1 MNKSAILSLSLSALL
16 SCAGLAAAKTETVYI
31 MDEKYIVTIPEKT
44 AADIPSVY
52 LRKLAPGGDSSVPTD
67 SNVPEAVKTQ
77 LAQDLQ
83 FISSIQGSGATKL
96 HQQIYGMVQGSN
108 YYNFFVSRVKS
119 IGLDSH
125 MTGNAVA
132 YVSPMMDSS
141 KMWLTN
147 NYIKFSHPQIAR
159 LMVVFHEARHTEDG
173 NGNWHH
179 ATCPTP
185 FELDGKEVLS
195 IWTGSTL
202 AGEPAC
208 DSTPFGS
215 YGSST
220 IMLRNI
226 QKYCTNCTG
235 KVKEDA
241 GLYSQDQLKRVT
253 NPKATAQMMEDL
265 YKD

>member
-1 MNKSAILSLSLSALL
+1 MNKTASLSLSLAALL
-16 SCAGLAAAKTETVYI
+16 ACAGLASAKTATVYV
-31 MDEKYIVTIPEKT
+31 MDEKHVVTIEEKT
-44 AADIPSVY
+44 AADLPSIY
-52 LRKLAPGGDSSVPTD
+52 LRKLAPGGDSAVPVD
-67 SNVPEAVKTQ
+67 SNVPDAVKNQ

-83 FISSIQGSGATKL
+83 FVATVQGSDASKL
-96 HQQIYGMVQGSN
+96 HQGIFGAIAGKN
-108 YYNFFVSRVKS
+108 YFNFFVSRVKS

-195 IWTGSTL
+195 IWTGSSL

-208 DSTPFGS
+208 DATPLGS

-220 IMLRNI
+220 IMLKNI
-226 QKYCTNCTG
+226 SKFCTSCTG

-241 GLYSQDQLKRVT
+241 GMYADDQFKRIT
-253 NPKATAQMMEDL
+253 NAKARQQMLEDL
-265 YKD
+265 YQ

>member
-1 MNKSAILSLSLSALL
+1 MNKNVKLLLALAALL
-16 SCAGLAAAKTETVYI
+16 SCANWAAANTATVY
-31 MDEKYIVTIPEKT
+31 TIDGERQIIIDPAAAIIPTISLGRKASAGDGT
-44 AADIPSVY
+44 A
-52 LRKLAPGGDSSVPTD
+52 VPVD
-67 SNVPEAVKTQ
+67 SNVPEAVKAQ
-77 LAQDLQ
+77 LGADLK
-83 FISSIQGSGATKL
+83 FVATVQGSDATKL
-96 HQQIYGMVQGSN
+96 HQQIFGAIQGKN
-108 YYNFFVSRVKS
+108 YFNFFVSRVKS
-119 IGLDSH
+119 IGLDAK

-179 ATCPTP
+179 AYCPTP

-195 IWTGSTL
+195 IWTGSSL

-208 DSTPFGS
+208 DATPLGS

-220 IMLRNI
+220 IMLKNI
-226 QKYCTNCTG
+226 SKFCTSCTG

-241 GLYSQDQLKRVT
+241 GMYADDQFKRIT
-253 NPKATAQMMEDL
+253 NAKARQQMLEDL
-265 YKD
+265 YQ